1 MTVLASFEKDHLIN
15 HGIKINH
22 IHSHDVDCITFNDL
36 ILQYNFDKLGLIV
49 MDTEGYDSVLVKD
62 FIENS
67 KLRPVIIFEWIHMK
81 KQIAENIINLL
92 KVNNYEFIKIDKDL
106 ICFQNN
112 SLFSKHIN

>member
-1 MTVLASFEKDHLIN
+1 
-15 HGIKINH
+15 
-22 IHSHDVDCITFNDL
+22 
-36 ILQYNFDKLGLIV
+36 

-81 KQIAENIINLL
+81 KNIAENIINLL
-92 KVNNYEFIKIDKDL
+92 KDNNYELIKINKDL

-112 SLFSKHIN
+112 LLFSKLNS